1 MRFRDLDLNLL
12 VVLDALLA
20 EENVSRVATRL
31 NLTQPAI
38 SSSLSR
44 LRQHFDDELLVKRGR
59 RMLATPLADS
69 LRDPIRQALIHFQSI
84 ADRRANFDPATAKQ
98 RFVIVASDYVAA
110 TLLADVTAQLE
121 AVAPNVVI
129 VSRSL
134 TERNIDGFVHGDWDL
149 MITPRAPVNSDIS
162 SRLLFRERFTCI
174 ACAKNKSVGDSITL
188 PQYLSQSHVVVEFD
202 QPSMLALD
210 EKFLSD
216 AGHRRRVG
224 VVVPHF
230 TLMPAFVAGT
240 SHIATIHRRLAQKV
254 AKTLPVRIVRPK
266 IAFPSVDEMLCWHP
280 HKDQEAGNVWLRDFL
295 IKSAAGLDPE

>member
-1 MRFRDLDLNLL
+1 M
-12 VVLDALLA
+12 
-20 EENVSRVATRL
+20 
-31 NLTQPAI
+31 
-38 SSSLSR
+38 
-44 LRQHFDDELLVKRGR
+44 
-59 RMLATPLADS
+59 
-69 LRDPIRQALIHFQSI
+69 IHFQSI

-149 MITPRAPVNSDIS
+149 MITPRAPVNSDIR